1 MKPTQRNFYVFVI
14 LTIFFIFVSAK
25 FLVQEKVQL
34 TFLNPPEKSQA
45 PFSEAVRVG
54 HWLILSGQLG
64 RDPQTGKLV
73 EGGIEAETKQVL
85 ENIKKTLEKYGSSLD
100 KVVKCTVILA
110 DMADWEKMNKVYLAY
125 FPKNR
130 PARTTFAANGLAG
143 GAKIEIECWAIVD

>member
-1 MKPTQRNFYVFVI
+1 MKRTHRDIY
-14 LTIFFIFVSAK
+14 LLLIFSLFLIFVRAK
-25 FLVQEKVQL
+25 FLEQEKVQL

-110 DMADWEKMNKVYLAY
+110 DMADWEKMNKVYLTY

-130 PARTTFAANGLAG
+130 PARTTFAASGLAG